1 MAELREL
8 FEMTTK
14 QMEPDQDSWRKQEE
28 RHHRADRRRKFGT
41 LAVAAAVGVVTVVG
55 IVWNLD
61 GDEGADGTTPA
72 TTGTDT
78 DLRSGSYLVDLR
90 TGRSTPIENSG
101 LSGDLDVSSDG
112 TRIAFGED
120 KGIVVADLDGTNVR
134 EFDATRQ
141 VFPEGEQVNAP
152 RWSPDGGTIVYQGD
166 GRNEEIGNLFAL
178 DVASGEVT
186 QLTDLEQIGSHL
198 WYMSPSYSP
207 DGGSILFTSPRGPC
221 GSCTPSTGK
230 SDRQLWHLWS
240 IPSSGGE
247 PTIVVR
253 DAGTGEYS
261 PDGSMIAYTQI
272 SRTEAAFDGT
282 EAAINDL
289 FTGDLWIANANGSD
303 RRQLAAGELAMPR
316 WSPDGTKI
324 AYSDDGRGGTYVV
337 DVDTGKTTMIAD
349 AAGWAEWVD
358 DDTLLLPIG

>member
-28 RHHRADRRRKFGT
+28 RHHRADRRRKCGA
-41 LAVAAAVGVVTVVG
+41 LAVAAMVAVAAAVG

-61 GDEGADGTTPA
+61 GDEGVDGTTPA
-72 TTGTDT
+72 TIGTD
-78 DLRSGSYLVDLR
+78 LGSGTYLVDLR
-90 TGRSTPIENSG
+90 TGRSTPIEGSG
-101 LSGDLDVSSDG
+101 LAGDLSPDG
-112 TRIAFGED
+112 TSIASGGD
-120 KGIVVADLDGTNVR
+120 KIAVAHLDGTNVR
-134 EFDATRQ
+134 EFEATRQ
-141 VFPEGEQVNAP
+141 VFPEEEQVNAP
-152 RWSPDGGTIVYQGD
+152 RWSPDGRTIVYQGD
-166 GRNEEIGNLFAL
+166 GRFELIGNLFAL
-178 DVASGEVT
+178 DVASGKVT
-186 QLTDLEQIGSHL
+186 QLTDLEQISSHL

-221 GSCTPSTGK
+221 ESCTPSTGK

-253 DAGTGEYS
+253 DSGHGEYS

-272 SRTEAAFDGT
+272 SGT
-282 EAAINDL
+282 EAALASGTEAALNHL
-289 FTGDLWIANANGSD
+289 FTGDLWIANADGSD
-303 RRQLAAGELAMPR
+303 RRQLVAGELVLPR

-337 DVDTGKTTMIAD
+337 AVDTGETTMITD
-349 AAGWAEWVD
+349 AAQRAEWVD
-358 DDTLLLPIG
+358 DDTLLLSSD

>member
-1 MAELREL
+1 MAELREV

-14 QMEPDQDSWRKQEE
+14 QVEPDQDSWRKQEE
-28 RHHRADRRRKFGT
+28 RQLRTARRKKFGA
-41 LAVAAAVGVVTVVG
+41 LAVAAAIAVVAAVG

-61 GDEGADGTTPA
+61 GDEGVDGTTPA
-72 TTGTDT
+72 TIGTDT
-78 DLRSGSYLVDLR
+78 DFGFGTYLVDLR
-90 TGRSTPIENSG
+90 TGRSTPIEGSG
-101 LSGDLDVSSDG
+101 LTGDLDVSPDG
-112 TRIAFGED
+112 TRIASGED
-120 KGIVVADLDGTNVR
+120 KIAVADLDGTNVR

-152 RWSPDGGTIVYQGD
+152 RWSPDGRTIVYQGD

-186 QLTDLEQIGSHL
+186 QLTDLEQISSHL
-198 WYMSPSYSP
+198 WYMSPSFSP

-253 DAGTGEYS
+253 DAGNGEYS

-272 SRTEAAFDGT
+272 SGTEAAFDGT
-282 EAAINDL
+282 EAALNDL
-289 FTGDLWIANANGSD
+289 FTGDLWIANADGSD
-303 RRQLAAGELAMPR
+303 RRQLAAGDLAMPR

-324 AYSDDGRGGTYVV
+324 AYSDDGSGGTYVV

-349 AAGWAEWVD
+349 AVGWAEWVD

>member
-28 RHHRADRRRKFGT
+28 RHHRVARRRKVGA
-41 LAVAAAVGVVTVVG
+41 LAVAATIAVAAAVG

-61 GDEGADGTTPA
+61 GDEGVDGTTPA
-72 TTGTDT
+72 TIGTET
-78 DLRSGSYLVDLR
+78 DLGSGTYLVGLR
-90 TGRSTPIENSG
+90 TGRSTPIEGSG
-101 LSGDLDVSSDG
+101 LAGDLDVSPDG
-112 TRIAFGED
+112 TSIASGED
-120 KGIVVADLDGTNVR
+120 KIAVADLDGTNVR
-134 EFDATRQ
+134 EFDATTQ
-141 VFPEGEQVNAP
+141 VFPEGDQVNAP
-152 RWSPDGGTIVYQGD
+152 RWSPDGRTIVYQGD
-166 GRNEEIGNLFAL
+166 GRDEEIGNLFAL
-178 DVASGEVT
+178 DVASGKVT
-186 QLTDLEQIGSHL
+186 QLTDLEQISSHL

-253 DAGTGEYS
+253 DAGHGEYS
-261 PDGSMIAYTQI
+261 PDGSMIAYTLI
-272 SRTEAAFDGT
+272 SETEAAFDGT
-282 EAAINDL
+282 EAALSDL
-289 FTGDLWIANANGSD
+289 FTGDLWIANADGSA
-303 RRQLAAGELAMPR
+303 RRPLATGELAMPR

-324 AYSDDGRGGTYVV
+324 AYSDEGRGGTYVV
-337 DVDTGKTTMIAD
+337 DVDTGETTMIAD
-349 AAGWAEWVD
+349 AAVWAEWVD
-358 DDTLLLPIG
+358 DDTLLLPSD